1 MTKPKKMKTPLKLC
15 TTFDVITKVM
25 FLCNL
30 LESNKVKG
38 QGIDI
43 YEDFNLLENVA
54 TPTPAICDDELRKRA
69 IVKRSSNDSSHET
82 SDAVPLE
89 TFDDCV
95 VYPTYCPK
103 KIKISWLQA
112 APFVYTSREAGD
124 KTEGPSP
131 ILKGIFV
138 DIVRRAIGYCCQ
150 RMSRDQ
156 PNIRYNLNRASNL
169 EALQLELLDGSADMI
184 IPVHSDEAK
193 YGGTFPYV
201 KILDSP
207 GVVLIQRY
215 SALHQWKLVLK
226 AVLGTWPVVLI
237 ALLMSFVAGVAIW
250 LLVS

>member
-1 MTKPKKMKTPLKLC
+1 
-15 TTFDVITKVM
+15 M
-25 FLCNL
+25 FLCNR

-38 QGIDI
+38 LEIDS
-43 YEDFNLLENVA
+43 YEDFNLLEKVV
-54 TPTPAICDDELRKRA
+54 TPTPTICDDELRKRS

-82 SDAVPLE
+82 SVPSE

-112 APFVYTSREAGD
+112 APFVYTNGKAED
-124 KTEGPSP
+124 KTEEPSP

-138 DIVRRAIGYCCQ
+138 DIVRRTIGYCCQ

-156 PNIRYNLNRASNL
+156 PNIRYLKRASNL
-169 EALQLELLDGSADMI
+169 GALQLELLDGSVDMI
-184 IPVHSDEAK
+184 MPVHSDEAK

-226 AVLGTWPVVLI
+226 AVLGTWPVVLM